1 MKKLLAALGI
11 IVVLITVWQVSASI
25 EVSKREK
32 QRSEYPV
39 PARIFG
45 DYFASITF
53 APVFSQNNPYDDEYP
68 NEVKACIYKSDEDNV
83 IMYTMAKFTQFF
95 YSSADSRYIFI
106 ILTQSYG
113 DVCPIILNGI
123 TIDDYNITYDKSGE
137 HLNGITYIFYDTKSE
152 KYKILKTFDEIE
164 KIRKGYNSTQ
174 WYVIDDGETESAPP
188 VELDKE
194 YLDSLV

>member
-1 MKKLLAALGI
+1 MKKLLAVLGVI
-11 IVVLITVWQVSASI
+11 AVLITVWKVSAFI
-25 EVSKREK
+25 EDSKREK

-39 PARIFG
+39 PAHIFG
-45 DYFASITF
+45 DYFASTT
-53 APVFSQNNPYDDEYP
+53 ALPVFTENNPYDDECEDEP
-68 NEVKACIYKSDEDNV
+68 KACIYKFDEDNV
-83 IMYTMAKFTQFF
+83 IMYTTSMFTQFF

-152 KYKILKTFDEIE
+152 KHKILKTFDEIE
-164 KIRKGYNSTQ
+164 KIRKGYNGTP
-174 WYVIDDGETESAPP
+174 WYVIDCTELKSAPP

-194 YLDSLV
+194 YFQKY